1 MSRVTDI
8 LARAGLDFASQVV
21 TLLGGLALVTL
32 LLHLVER
39 RVSGRLSH
47 RFGWRSVLVTGWLG
61 VPLHELSHLVMCW
74 VFRHRIV
81 AYRLFDPDPR
91 TGTLGY
97 VHHAYQ
103 RRSPYQIAGNFF
115 IGVAPLLAGSLV
127 LLGSL
132 ALLLPGTQPP
142 LSAEPA
148 PVGLG
153 PQLSHV
159 VGLAG
164 ATLVRMLSHLAS
176 WQLWV
181 FLVLALCVGTHLS
194 PSRPDLAGALP
205 GLALLLGLLFGLNV
219 LSRALALWPPD
230 LWVRVAA
237 GAASPLLAVLC
248 VALVLEVLFWL
259 VVEAIVRLT
268 SPRRCA
274 TTRSQ
279 PQPIQERSPCRSP
292 SSY

>member
-1 MSRVTDI
+1 MSHVTDI
-8 LARAGLDFASQVV
+8 LARAGLDFVSQVV
-21 TLLGGLALVTL
+21 TLLGGLALLTL
-32 LLHLVER
+32 GLHLVER
-39 RVSGRLSH
+39 RVSRRLSH
-47 RFGWRSVLVTGWLG
+47 RFGWRSVLLTGWLG
-61 VPLHELSHLVMCW
+61 VPLHELSHLAMCW

-103 RRSPYQIAGNFF
+103 RRSLFQIAGNFF
-115 IGVAPLLAGSLV
+115 IGVAPLLAGSAV
-127 LLGSL
+127 LLGGL
-132 ALLLPGTQPP
+132 VLLLPGTQP
-142 LSAEPA
+142 LSTEPV
-148 PVGLG
+148 PIGLA

-159 VGLAG
+159 VCLAG
-164 ATLVRMLSHLAS
+164 ATLGRMVSLSHLAS

-194 PSRPDLAGALP
+194 PSRPDLTGALP
-205 GLALLLGLLFGLNV
+205 GLALLLGLLFGLDV
-219 LSRALALWPPD
+219 LNRALSLWPPD

-237 GAASPLLAVLC
+237 GVLSPLLAVLC

-268 SPRRCA
+268 SPRRDVGLGYE
-274 TTRSQ
+274 S
-279 PQPIQERSPCRSP
+279 
-292 SSY
+292 

>member
-1 MSRVTDI
+1 MSHVTDI

-21 TLLGGLALVTL
+21 TLLGGLALLTFG
-32 LLHLVER
+32 LHLVER
-39 RVSGRLSH
+39 RVSRRLSH

-74 VFRHRIV
+74 IFRHRIV

-97 VHHAYQ
+97 VQHAYQ
-103 RRSPYQIAGNFF
+103 RRNLFQIAGNFF

-127 LLGSL
+127 LLGGL

-142 LSAEPA
+142 LSTEAV
-148 PVGLG
+148 PVGLV

-164 ATLVRMLSHLAS
+164 ATLGRMVSPSHLAS
-176 WQLWV
+176 WQLWL
-181 FLVLALCVGTHLS
+181 FLALALCVGTHLS
-194 PSRPDLAGALP
+194 PSRPDLTGALP
-205 GLALLLGLLFGLNV
+205 GLFLLMGLLFALNV
-219 LSRALALWPPD
+219 LNRSLSLWPPE

-237 GAASPLLAVLC
+237 GVLSPLLAVLC
-248 VALVLEVLFWL
+248 VALVLEVIFWL
-259 VVEAIVRLT
+259 TVEVIVRLT
-268 SPRRCA
+268 SPRRGA
-274 TTRSQ
+274 SLGY
-279 PQPIQERSPCRSP
+279 EN
-292 SSY
+292 

>member
-8 LARAGLDFASQVV
+8 LAMAGLDFASQVV
-21 TLLGGLALVTL
+21 TLLGGLALLTL
-32 LLHLVER
+32 GLHLVER
-39 RVSGRLSH
+39 RVSRLLSH

-61 VPLHELSHLVMCW
+61 VPLHEISHLIMCW

-103 RRSPYQIAGNFF
+103 RRSLFQIAGNFF

-127 LLGSL
+127 LLGGL
-132 ALLLPGTQPP
+132 ALLLPGSQPP
-142 LSAEPA
+142 LSAEPV
-148 PVGLG
+148 PLGLG

-164 ATLVRMLSHLAS
+164 ATLDRMVSLGHLTS
-176 WQLWV
+176 WRLWV
-181 FLVLALCVGTHLS
+181 FGVLALCVGTHMS
-194 PSRPDLAGALP
+194 PSRPDLTGALP

-219 LSRALALWPPD
+219 LNRSLSLWPPD
-230 LWVRVAA
+230 LWVRVAS
-237 GAASPLLAVLC
+237 GVLSPLLAVLC

-259 VVEAIVRLT
+259 VVEAVVRLT
-268 SPRRCA
+268 SPRRGV
-274 TTRSQ
+274 RLGYES
-279 PQPIQERSPCRSP
+279 
-292 SSY
+292 